1 MPLRA
6 PQWYGLMELQV
17 KVQLNI
23 DTFLIVSKP
32 INSEILFMRPVP
44 GPLNGIRVLDCAT
57 FLAAPLAASTLSEFG
72 AEVIKVEQPGS
83 GDSLRAFGTPT
94 KTGDS
99 LVWLSEARNKSSITL
114 NLRDPE
120 GAQLFRQ
127 LVAESDVICEN
138 FRPGTMEKWGL
149 GYDALKAVN
158 PKIIVLQVSGYGQT
172 GPYKDRPGFA
182 RIAHAFGGLSH
193 LAGMPGEAPVTP
205 GSTSLADYMSGV
217 YGAFAIMVA
226 LRHRDQTGEG
236 QSIDIALYE
245 PIFRALD
252 DLAPAYLLNG
262 TIREAQGVMTTVACP
277 HGHFKARDGR
287 WIAIACTNDKMF
299 ARLARAMGKA
309 DLSSADQF
317 GRTQQRLAQSD
328 YIEGLV
334 SAWVGRLDRDDALAQ
349 LQAGEVPSS
358 PINSIADIVEDPHIK
373 KRESLT
379 TLTDDVLGDITIPG
393 VVPKLSASPGK
404 VMSLGPRLGESNSRI
419 LGDILGLN
427 EQEIA
432 ALREKGVI

>member
-1 MPLRA
+1 M
-6 PQWYGLMELQV
+6 
-17 KVQLNI
+17 
-23 DTFLIVSKP
+23 SP
-32 INSEILFMRPVP
+32 IP
-44 GPLNGIRVLDCAT
+44 GPLNGIRILDCAT

-83 GDSLRAFGTPT
+83 GDSLRTFGTPT
-94 KTGDS
+94 EIGDS

-114 NLRDPE
+114 NLREPE
-120 GAQLFRQ
+120 GAALFRQ
-127 LVAESDVICEN
+127 LVAKSDVVCEN
-138 FRPGTMEKWGL
+138 FRPGTLEKWGL

-158 PKIIVLQVSGYGQT
+158 PQIILLQVSGYGQT

-205 GSTSLADYMSGV
+205 GSTSLADYMSGI

-252 DLAPAYLLNG
+252 DLAPAYLRHG
-262 TIREAQGVMTTVACP
+262 TIRQAQGVMTTVACP
-277 HGHFKARDGR
+277 HGHFQAKDGR

-299 ARLARAMGKA
+299 ARLTAVMGQQE
-309 DLSSADQF
+309 LSSDDRF

-334 SAWVGRLDRDDALAQ
+334 ATWVGQFERDDALAQ
-349 LQAGEVPSS
+349 LQGGEVPSS
-358 PINSIADIVEDPHIK
+358 PINSIADIAEDPHIAERK
-373 KRESLT
+373 SLT
-379 TLTDDVLGDITIPG
+379 TLVDHVLGDITIPG
-393 VVPKLSASPGK
+393 VVPKMSASPGK
-404 VMSLGPRLGESNSRI
+404 VASLGPRLGESNDRI
-419 LGDILGLN
+419 LGDMLGLSD
-427 EQEIA
+427 QEMTI
-432 ALREKGVI
+432 LRDKGVI